1 VNDDDPSTVRS
12 SGIMAGV
19 VVFTGTRVP
28 IRSLIDY
35 LKAGRGIDEFV
46 RDHPTVGRAQIHRSL
61 VAGLEALIARREG
74 ATSLASKSKVPPRGS
89 SKRESGGR

>member
-1 VNDDDPSTVRS
+1 MTDHDPSTVRS

-28 IRSLIDY
+28 IRSLVDY
-35 LKAGRGIDEFV
+35 LKAGRGIDEFL
-46 RDHPTVGRAQIHRSL
+46 RDHPTVGRGQIHRTL

-74 ATSLASKSKVPPRGS
+74 AASLGSKGRPSQRRSP
-89 SKRESGGR
+89 KRESGGL